1 MNIQAINNQT
11 NFKGVYSPRGVR
23 FSESQ
28 KKVIDDIKNK
38 VNPNEDFFVEY
49 GIRDNSIELSKL
61 EGRVRDALD
70 VEKTGWK
77 KQLYIGT
84 YSENNLFNL
93 EDIENVKREQRKRD
107 IGGILTGVVILGMMS
122 TIILG
127 YRKNAKTKDTIPVV
141 KEQVVNPIK
150 DSLQRVGKDTLDL
163 TKQWMKK

>member
-1 MNIQAINNQT
+1 MDIKAIDNQT

-23 FSESQ
+23 FSDSQ

-49 GIRDNSIELSKL
+49 GVRDNSIELFKL
-61 EGRVRDALD
+61 EGRTRDALD
-70 VEKTGWK
+70 AEKTGWK

-84 YSENNLFNL
+84 YSENYLFNL

-107 IGGILTGVVILGMMS
+107 IGGILTGVLILGMMS

-127 YRKNAKTKDTIPVV
+127 YRKIAKTKDTIPVV

-163 TKQWMKK
+163 TKQLIK

>member
-1 MNIQAINNQT
+1 MNVQAINSQT
-11 NFKGVYSPRGVR
+11 SFKGVYSPKGIR

-49 GIRDNSIELSKL
+49 GVRDNSIELFKL
-61 EGRVRDALD
+61 EGRTRDALD
-70 VEKTGWK
+70 AEKTGWK

-84 YSENNLFNL
+84 YSENCLFKQKDL
-93 EDIENVKREQRKRD
+93 EEVKKEQLKNN
-107 IGGILTGVVILGMMS
+107 ILGTFTGVVILGMML

-127 YRKNAKTKDTIPVV
+127 YRNIAKTKNVIPAV

-150 DSLQRVGKDTLDL
+150 DSLQKFSKDTLDL
-163 TKQWMKK
+163 TKQLMKK

>member
-1 MNIQAINNQT
+1 MNVQAINSQT
-11 NFKGVYSPRGVR
+11 SFKGVYSPKGIR

-49 GIRDNSIELSKL
+49 GVRDNSIELFKL
-61 EGRVRDALD
+61 EGRTRDALD
-70 VEKTGWK
+70 AEKTGWK

-84 YSENNLFNL
+84 YSENHLFNL

-107 IGGILTGVVILGMMS
+107 IGGILTGVLILGMMS

-127 YRKNAKTKDTIPVV
+127 YRKIAKTKDTIPVV

-150 DSLQRVGKDTLDL
+150 DSLQKFSKDTLDL
-163 TKQWMKK
+163 TKQLMKK